1 MTKERALELINIYG
15 KAWEM
20 QDAELI
26 ASIFTDDATYND
38 PVEPENMGVSAI
50 KEYWKYKVIGEQ
62 KNIKFNLKNIW
73 MDGDTVIAEWN
84 ARFDDIKRSIHIDMT
99 EVAIFTTED
108 NKFSSL
114 REYYKD
120 VKTDLN

>member
-1 MTKERALELINIYG
+1 MTKEKALELINIYG
-15 KAWEM
+15 KAWET
-20 QDAELI
+20 QDTELV

-38 PVEPENMGVSAI
+38 PMEPENIGVDAI

-84 ARFDDIKRSIHIDMT
+84 SRFDDIKRNINIDMI
-99 EVAIFTTED
+99 EVAIFAVKND
-108 NKFSSL
+108 KFSSL

-120 VKTDLN
+120 VKTAI